1 MITVDS
7 VKAELKKLIPVLRE
21 SRTAQISEGDTCV
34 RIQSVL
40 TRVLGYDA
48 FHDVA
53 REYPV
58 QAHRV
63 DFAVKIDGTVR
74 FFIEAKPMSIKLKDT
89 HVYQGANYAAT
100 EGIPWCVVTNGHQW
114 RVYRISA
121 QPGGVD
127 HALVFDVD
135 LIDDPLDEA
144 AAHLYLLS
152 GRSLE
157 RKALDEYFDQQ
168 SKLSPTNVLCAIL
181 DETVLRAAR
190 RQIKETMGVAIS
202 NDGLARAIKGLC
214 RPEIVEGADE
224 RLRAI
229 AARNE
234 RKVRRAKGVV
244 RRPAET
250 AAVGAPSEPI

>member
-21 SRTAQISEGDTCV
+21 SRAAQISEGDTCV
-34 RIQSVL
+34 RIQSIL

-63 DFAVKIDGTVR
+63 DFAIKIGGTVR

-114 RVYRISA
+114 RVYRINT

-127 HALVFDVD
+127 HTLVFDVN
-135 LIDDPLDEA
+135 LIDGALDEVA
-144 AAHLYLLS
+144 DHLYLMTA
-152 GRSLE
+152 RALE
-157 RKALDEYFDQQ
+157 RKLLDQFYEQQ
-168 SKLSPTNVLCAIL
+168 SKLSPANVLCAIL
-181 DETVLRAAR
+181 DESVLRSAR
-190 RQIKETMGVAIS
+190 RQIKESMKIVIS
-202 NDGLARAIKGLC
+202 NDGLARAIKSLC
-214 RPEIVEGADE
+214 RPEIVESADE
-224 RLRAI
+224 IRFAEAVRT
-229 AARNE
+229 E
-234 RKVRRAKGVV
+234 RKARRARGATKNINTE
-244 RRPAET
+244 AESET
-250 AAVGAPSEPI
+250 AV